1 MVRKVPCQ
9 GLGKPEFAFI
19 RAQWRVLWCPERT
32 GDSLAIRGTF
42 RRVKKRERELKVVH
56 IKEDT
61 SYILLAFLSI
71 MITSR
76 KAFPKLPTSQ
86 PR

>member
-1 MVRKVPCQ
+1 MVSQRGQGIHLLYVVP
-9 GLGKPEFAFI
+9 LEEFK
-19 RAQWRVLWCPERT
+19 
-32 GDSLAIRGTF
+32 
-42 RRVKKRERELKVVH
+42 KKRERELKVVH

-61 SYILLAFLSI
+61 SYILLAFLLI